1 MTLEIITSDTL
12 APLRHGFFTR
22 LGGASSGIFSG
33 LNCGTGSSDQ
43 SEAVAMNRA
52 RVQDAMGGGDTPL
65 VGVHQIHSADV
76 VHTTGALAERPKADG
91 IVTRTPGVTLSVLT
105 ADCQPVLFADPKN
118 HVIGAAHAGWRG
130 TLAGI
135 LENTVD
141 AMVNL
146 GAERSNIRAV
156 IGPCISQDAYEVGQ
170 EFYDEVVGQDPDDS
184 CFFETGVSEGK
195 YQFDLTGL
203 GLKKLNATGIKQA
216 EWVNHCTYKDPKRF
230 YSYRRSVHENQADYG
245 RLISCIRL

>member
-1 MTLEIITSDTL
+1 
-12 APLRHGFFTR
+12 
-22 LGGASSGIFSG
+22 
-33 LNCGTGSSDQ
+33 
-43 SEAVAMNRA
+43 MNRA

-141 AMVNL
+141 AAWSIWALSVKY
-146 GAERSNIRAV
+146 
-156 IGPCISQDAYEVGQ
+156 PCGDRPVHFTS
-170 EFYDEVVGQDPDDS
+170 
-184 CFFETGVSEGK
+184 
-195 YQFDLTGL
+195 GL
-203 GLKKLNATGIKQA
+203 
-216 EWVNHCTYKDPKRF
+216 
-230 YSYRRSVHENQADYG
+230 
-245 RLISCIRL
+245 